1 MARTPRSRVS
11 AHATRRHRIDPYRR
25 RDVCAAG
32 RRRQAGGTRRRGGR
46 RRCGSAL
53 FLFVPPRRPVRD
65 APRRPRGHPTG
76 TAAVP
81 GWPPHVPCRAG
92 HPPTAG
98 SDRCVGV
105 AGAAAC
111 RYPPASPTPL
121 GALPRRHRADRHGLR
136 SRALLGWRPR
146 QVRATRGRAAVATS
160 TSAAAGGRRVG
171 PVWPPLHGP
180 PAAAATACAA
190 AVAGSTYPAG
200 TTEGHV
206 WQLTGALP
214 TSGGVR
220 ASAPAVADE
229 AVVASSTARPSPR
242 RRRRRRPTNAPLHQ
256 QHHGRRVRTVRSRWC
271 GQPPPPPRRVSP
283 RAPPPASGRTPPAAP
298 PTRPAPPHPA
308 PRGGR
313 AAAAARA
320 RRAGP
325 PRGRTRPGPRRR
337 TGGRGIKKQK
347 NKKKKDEVGLTPHAG
362 TPGHA
367 SAPPSPTAAL
377 PPTHWLGARR
387 VGPARRQTLAG
398 YSRPMLSG

>member
-206 WQLTGALP
+206 WQLTAALQ

-242 RRRRRRPTNAPLHQ
+242 RRRRRPPPTRRSINSTTGGGCAPCGPSGAASRPHRRGASRR
-256 QHHGRRVRTVRSRWC
+256 GRRR
-271 GQPPPPPRRVSP
+271 PRL
-283 RAPPPASGRTPPAAP
+283 AAP
-298 PTRPAPPHPA
+298 PLPPLPPGRRRHTQ
-308 PRGGR
+308 RR
-313 AAAAARA
+313 AAAARRRRRGPAA
-320 RRAGP
+320 PGHRAGGP
-325 PRGRTRPGPRRR
+325 GRGLD
-337 TGGRGIKKQK
+337 GGRGGAASK
-347 NKKKKDEVGLTPHAG
+347 NKKTKK
-362 TPGHA
+362 
-367 SAPPSPTAAL
+367 
-377 PPTHWLGARR
+377 
-387 VGPARRQTLAG
+387 
-398 YSRPMLSG
+398 SRTRWG

>member
-98 SDRCVGV
+98 SNRCVGV

-180 PAAAATACAA
+180 PAAAATACAG
-190 AVAGSTYPAG
+190 AVAGSTYTAG

-206 WQLTGALP
+206 WQLTAALQ

-229 AVVASSTARPSPR
+229 AVVASSTTRPPPR
-242 RRRRRRPTNAPLHQ
+242 RRRR
-256 QHHGRRVRTVRSRWC
+256 GRR
-271 GQPPPPPRRVSP
+271 RVVDGGGHHQRAAPSTAP
-283 RAPPPASGRTPPAAP
+283 RAAGAHRAVPLVRPAAP
-298 PTRPAPPHPA
+298 TAAARLAAGAAARVWPHPPCRPSHPA
-308 PRGGR
+308 GAATPSAARRPRGGGG
-313 AAAAARA
+313 
-320 RRAGP
+320 AGP
-325 PRGRTRPGPRRR
+325 PRRATARADPAGASTAD
-337 TGGRGIKKQK
+337 GGARHQKTKKQK
-347 NKKKKDEVGLTPHAG
+347 KERRGGADPTR
-362 TPGHA
+362 GHA
-367 SAPPSPTAAL
+367 RSCVRPSLSHRRAPPHSL
-377 PPTHWLGARR
+377 VGRPPRGARA
-387 VGPARRQTLAG
+387 P
-398 YSRPMLSG
+398 PDSG